1 VDASVPIGGH
11 CAPGFERVRR
21 AFADNFAERGEIGAG
36 VTVLVDGE
44 VVVDL
49 AGGWADEARNREFA
63 ADALTDFYSVGKALL
78 ATLLLREVDA
88 GGIGLDDTIASVW
101 PEFAQGGKDDATI
114 RHALTHTAGVPAIR
128 RPMTDEDLFDWS
140 TMTDAL
146 AATEAWYP
154 PGEQVAYHTN
164 TYGHLVGELLHRISG
179 VMPGPA
185 LRATADRIG
194 ADVWFGLPED
204 EQRRCTD
211 ILWDPSWSVPTFDV
225 TVLTGDHL
233 LNALSHFNPPGYSSI
248 GLVNTS
254 RWRGLQLGS
263 TAGHGSARGIAR
275 WYQALL
281 DGDLLSEDLLSE
293 ASRVQV
299 RGRCPILA
307 DEVSYGLGF
316 TPTTP
321 RRPLGPNPGAFGHFG
336 SGGALGFADPVGG
349 VAFGYVMNQVI
360 PRWQSTR
367 NRALIDA
374 VYASLAS

>member
-1 VDASVPIGGH
+1 VGPVPISGR
-11 CAPGFERVRR
+11 CDPGFEPVRE
-21 AFADNFAERGEIGAG
+21 AFESNFTERGEIGAG
-36 VTVLVDGE
+36 VCVIVDGE

-49 AGGWADEARNREFA
+49 VGGWADEARSREFA
-63 ADALTDFYSVGKALL
+63 PDALTDFYSVGKALL
-78 ATLLLREVDA
+78 STLLLREVDA
-88 GGIGLDDTIASVW
+88 GRVVLDDTIASVW
-101 PEFAQGGKDDATI
+101 PEFGQGGKESATI

-128 RPMTDEDLFDWS
+128 RPLTDDDLFDWAA
-140 TMTDAL
+140 MTDAL

-154 PGEQVAYHTN
+154 PGEQIAYHTN
-164 TYGHLVGELLHRISG
+164 TYGHLVGELLRRVSG
-179 VMPGPA
+179 TMPGPA
-185 LRATADRIG
+185 LRAQADRIG
-194 ADVWFGLPED
+194 ADVWFGVPPE
-204 EQRRCTD
+204 ELHRCSD
-211 ILWDPSWSVPTFDV
+211 VLWDPTWAIPEFDV
-225 TVLTGDHL
+225 AGLTGDHL

-248 GLVNTS
+248 GLVNTA
-254 RWRGLQLGS
+254 RWRALELGS
-263 TAGHGSARGIAR
+263 TAGHGAARGIAR

-281 DGDLLSEDLLSE
+281 DGELLSDDLRAE
-293 ASRVQV
+293 ASRLQV
-299 RGRCPILA
+299 SGHCPILG

-374 VYASLAS
+374 VYGSPAT